1 MSKREKLFAKI
12 LRGISDKNVTFDE
25 AVYVLEESGFERDG
39 GKGSHQ
45 VFRHKDGRKMVIPH
59 HGKEIKPVYVKLIRK
74 LIS

>member
-12 LRGISDKNVTFDE
+12 LRGASNKSITFDE
-25 AVYVLEESGFERDG
+25 AVCALEESGFARDG

-45 VFRHKDGRKMVIPH
+45 VFRHKDGRKMVLPR
-59 HGKEIKPVYVKLIRK
+59 HGKEIKPIYVKLIRK